1 MTKDNAIPSDQRG
14 ELLYNGIRLPEQWP
28 PRAVDR
34 SGPSSAPYLSDPPEV
49 IPIDVGRQ
57 LFVDDFLI
65 EESDLERTYHQ
76 PTIDARG
83 PVFKPETK
91 LELEGVIPSCDPVMY
106 MRDLGLFL
114 SADDAAMD
122 RVPQR
127 SVAAPNSGGVWFDP
141 QDQLFKMWYMAG
153 WFSAIAYATSAD
165 GITWERPPLE
175 FVPGTNVL
183 FEEMGHTDSSLV
195 WLDHDAA
202 DAEERFKL
210 SIYRKGARRRMEF
223 CTSPD
228 GIHWRIR
235 SCVYYKYDPPGTVP
249 QLQYSSLDGVNWSAE
264 DVVSRLDDRTTFF
277 YNPFRQKWVYSI
289 RSGNIA
295 GVRTRHYRE
304 HDDFVEGAKW
314 TDDNAVYWTAADELD
329 LPEPGID
336 QAAQLYN
343 VDAVAYESVMIGLF
357 AIFRGPD
364 NTTAFER
371 NVPKLNDLSIAFS
384 RDGFH
389 WDRPDRR
396 HFIAGSRQPGE
407 WNRAFI
413 QSAGG
418 GCLVVGDELRFYFSV
433 FSGVCPDGRA
443 DLYAGGSTGLAVL
456 RRDGF
461 ASMDACA
468 GAGTLTTRP
477 VTFGGKYLFVN
488 ADTSGGRLEVELL
501 DREGRVIEPFTRKGC
516 VPVAADVTRQQVTWA
531 SVQDLSAVVGQP
543 VRFRFHLNAGR
554 LYAFWVS
561 PDPSGASHG
570 YVAAGGPGF
579 TGATDTAGATANTD
593 ASPRQ

>member
-1 MTKDNAIPSDQRG
+1 MTKDNAIPPDQRG
-14 ELLYNGIRLPEQWP
+14 ELLYNGIRLPAQWP

-34 SGPSSAPYLSDPPEV
+34 SGPRPAPYLSDPPEV

-65 EESDLERTYHQ
+65 EASDLERTYHR

-91 LELEGVIPSCDPVMY
+91 LELEGVIPGGDPAMY
-106 MRDLGLFL
+106 MRDLGLPLF
-114 SADDAAMD
+114 ADDAAMD

-141 QDQLFKMWYMAG
+141 QDRLFKMWYMAG

-165 GITWERPPLE
+165 GIIWERPPLE
-175 FVPGTNVL
+175 FVPGTNAL
-183 FEEMGHTDSSLV
+183 FEEMGHTDSTLV

-210 SIYRKGARRRMEF
+210 SIYRKGPRRRMEL

-228 GIHWRIR
+228 GIHWRVR
-235 SCVYYKYDPPGTVP
+235 SCVYYKYDPPGTAP

-364 NTTAFER
+364 NATAFEL
-371 NVPKLNDLSIAFS
+371 NVPKLNDLSVAFS

-407 WNRAFI
+407 WNRAYI

-418 GCLVVGDELRFYFSV
+418 CCLVVGDELRFYFSV

-488 ADTSGGRLEVELL
+488 ADTSGGQLEVELL

-516 VPVAADVTRQQVTWA
+516 VPVAADLTRQQVTWA

-579 TGATDTAGATANTD
+579 TGATDTAGAAANTD
-593 ASPRQ
+593 A

>member
-1 MTKDNAIPSDQRG
+1 MTKDNAIPPDQRG
-14 ELLYNGIRLPEQWP
+14 ELLYNGIRLPAQWP

-34 SGPSSAPYLSDPPEV
+34 SGPRPAPYLSDPPEV

-65 EESDLERTYHQ
+65 EASDLERTYHR

-91 LELEGVIPSCDPVMY
+91 LELEGVIPGGDPAMY
-106 MRDLGLFL
+106 MRDLGLPLF
-114 SADDAAMD
+114 ADDAAMD

-141 QDQLFKMWYMAG
+141 QDRLFKMWYMAG

-165 GITWERPPLE
+165 GIIWERPPLE
-175 FVPGTNVL
+175 FVPGTNAL
-183 FEEMGHTDSSLV
+183 FEEMGHTDSTLV

-210 SIYRKGARRRMEF
+210 SIYRKGPRRRMEL

-228 GIHWRIR
+228 GIHWRVR

-249 QLQYSSLDGVNWSAE
+249 QLQYSSLDGVSWSAE

-364 NTTAFER
+364 NATAFEL
-371 NVPKLNDLSIAFS
+371 NVPKLNDLSVAFS

-407 WNRAFI
+407 WNRAYI

-418 GCLVVGDELRFYFSV
+418 CCLVVGDELRFYFSV

-488 ADTSGGRLEVELL
+488 ADTSGGQLEVELL

-516 VPVAADVTRQQVTWA
+516 VPVAADLTRQQVTWA

-579 TGATDTAGATANTD
+579 TGATDTAGAAANTD
-593 ASPRQ
+593 A

>member
-14 ELLYNGIRLPEQWP
+14 ELLYNGIRLPAQWP

-34 SGPSSAPYLSDPPEV
+34 SGPRPAPYLSDPPEV

-65 EESDLERTYHQ
+65 EASDLERTYHR

-91 LELEGVIPSCDPVMY
+91 LELEGVIPSGDPAMY
-106 MRDLGLFL
+106 MRDLGLPL

-141 QDQLFKMWYMAG
+141 QDRLFKMWYMAG

-165 GITWERPPLE
+165 GIIWERPPLE
-175 FVPGTNVL
+175 FVPGTNAL
-183 FEEMGHTDSSLV
+183 FEEMGHTDSTLV

-210 SIYRKGARRRMEF
+210 SIYRKGPRRRMEL

-228 GIHWRIR
+228 GIHWRVR

-249 QLQYSSLDGVNWSAE
+249 QLQYSSLDGVSWSAE

-295 GVRTRHYRE
+295 AVRTRHYRE

-364 NTTAFER
+364 NATAFEMKE
-371 NVPKLNDLSIAFS
+371 PKLNDLSIAFS

-407 WNRAFI
+407 WNRAYI

-418 GCLVVGDELRFYFSV
+418 CCLVVGDELRFYFSV

-488 ADTSGGRLEVELL
+488 ADTSGGQLEVELL

-516 VPVAADVTRQQVTWA
+516 VPVAADLTRQQVTWA

-579 TGATDTAGATANTD
+579 TGATDTAGAAANTD
-593 ASPRQ
+593 A

>member
-1 MTKDNAIPSDQRG
+1 M
-14 ELLYNGIRLPEQWP
+14 
-28 PRAVDR
+28 
-34 SGPSSAPYLSDPPEV
+34 
-49 IPIDVGRQ
+49 
-57 LFVDDFLI
+57 
-65 EESDLERTYHQ
+65 
-76 PTIDARG
+76 
-83 PVFKPETK
+83 
-91 LELEGVIPSCDPVMY
+91 
-106 MRDLGLFL
+106 
-114 SADDAAMD
+114 
-122 RVPQR
+122 
-127 SVAAPNSGGVWFDP
+127 
-141 QDQLFKMWYMAG
+141 
-153 WFSAIAYATSAD
+153 
-165 GITWERPPLE
+165 
-175 FVPGTNVL
+175 
-183 FEEMGHTDSSLV
+183 
-195 WLDHDAA
+195 
-202 DAEERFKL
+202 
-210 SIYRKGARRRMEF
+210 
-223 CTSPD
+223 
-228 GIHWRIR
+228 
-235 SCVYYKYDPPGTVP
+235 
-249 QLQYSSLDGVNWSAE
+249 
-264 DVVSRLDDRTTFF
+264 
-277 YNPFRQKWVYSI
+277 
-289 RSGNIA
+289 
-295 GVRTRHYRE
+295 RHYRE

-314 TDDNAVYWTAADELD
+314 TDDNVVYWTAADELD

-364 NTTAFER
+364 NATAFEL

-407 WNRAFI
+407 WNRAYI

-418 GCLVVGDELRFYFSV
+418 CCLVVGDELRFYFSV

-579 TGATDTAGATANTD
+579 TGATDTAGAAANTD
-593 ASPRQ
+593 A

>member
-14 ELLYNGIRLPEQWP
+14 ELLYNGIRLPAQWP

-34 SGPSSAPYLSDPPEV
+34 SGPRPAPYLSDPPEV

-65 EESDLERTYHQ
+65 EASDLERTYHR

-91 LELEGVIPSCDPVMY
+91 LELEGVIPGGDPAMY
-106 MRDLGLFL
+106 MRDLGLPLF
-114 SADDAAMD
+114 ADDAAMD

-141 QDQLFKMWYMAG
+141 QDRLFKMWYMAG

-165 GITWERPPLE
+165 GIIWERPPLE
-175 FVPGTNVL
+175 FVPGTNAL
-183 FEEMGHTDSSLV
+183 FEEMGHTDSTLV

-210 SIYRKGARRRMEF
+210 SIYRKGPRRRMEL

-228 GIHWRIR
+228 GIHWRVR

-249 QLQYSSLDGVNWSAE
+249 QLQYSSLDGVSWSAE

-364 NTTAFER
+364 NATAFEL
-371 NVPKLNDLSIAFS
+371 NVPKLNDLSVAFS

-407 WNRAFI
+407 WNRAYI

-418 GCLVVGDELRFYFSV
+418 CCLVVGDELRFYFSV

-579 TGATDTAGATANTD
+579 TGATDTAGAAANTD
-593 ASPRQ
+593 A

>member
-14 ELLYNGIRLPEQWP
+14 ELLYNGIRLPAQWP

-34 SGPSSAPYLSDPPEV
+34 SGPRSAPYLSDPPEV

-65 EESDLERTYHQ
+65 EASDLERTYHR

-91 LELEGVIPSCDPVMY
+91 LELEGVIPGGDPAMY
-106 MRDLGLFL
+106 MRDLGLPL

-141 QDQLFKMWYMAG
+141 QDRLFKMWYMAG

-165 GITWERPPLE
+165 GIIWERPPLE
-175 FVPGTNVL
+175 FVPGTNAL
-183 FEEMGHTDSSLV
+183 FEDMGHTDSTLV

-210 SIYRKGARRRMEF
+210 SIYRKGPRRRMEF

-289 RSGNIA
+289 RAGNIA

-364 NTTAFER
+364 NATAFEL

-407 WNRAFI
+407 WNRAYI

-418 GCLVVGDELRFYFSV
+418 CCLVVGDELRFYFSV

-501 DREGRVIEPFTRKGC
+501 DREGRGIEPFTRKGC
-516 VPVAADVTRQQVTWA
+516 VPVAADVTRQQVTWV

-579 TGATDTAGATANTD
+579 TGATDTTGAAANTD
-593 ASPRQ
+593 A

>member
-14 ELLYNGIRLPEQWP
+14 ELLYNGIRLPAQWP

-34 SGPSSAPYLSDPPEV
+34 SGPRSAPYLSDPPEV

-65 EESDLERTYHQ
+65 EASDLERTYHR

-91 LELEGVIPSCDPVMY
+91 LELEGVIPSGDPAMY
-106 MRDLGLFL
+106 MRDLGLPL

-141 QDQLFKMWYMAG
+141 QDRLFKMWYMAG

-165 GITWERPPLE
+165 GIIWERPPLE
-175 FVPGTNVL
+175 FVPGTNAL
-183 FEEMGHTDSSLV
+183 FEDMGHTDSTLV

-210 SIYRKGARRRMEF
+210 SIYRKGPRRRMEL

-228 GIHWRIR
+228 GIHWRVR

-249 QLQYSSLDGVNWSAE
+249 QLQYSSLDGVSWSAE

-364 NTTAFER
+364 NATAFEL
-371 NVPKLNDLSIAFS
+371 NVPKLNDLSVAFS

-407 WNRAFI
+407 WNRAYI

-418 GCLVVGDELRFYFSV
+418 CCLVVGDELRFYFSV

-579 TGATDTAGATANTD
+579 TGATDTAGAAANTD
-593 ASPRQ
+593 A